1 MKIGIVSYGYGWVP
15 CESGPNRFYYIAKAF
30 CDAGWEVDLVGPSF
44 QHFEKKPRDREKI
57 AEQNY
62 PFKVRYID
70 NPPYNKNIDLRR
82 IHSNAVAAKNVDKT
96 LSGTDYDLI
105 YCSIPANNVA
115 AEVTAFAKRNNIP
128 LIIDVEDIWPEAME
142 MVIKNKLMRRIIFPY
157 FMKDAEK
164 VYASCDA
171 VIGTSEDYTE
181 RATKYNHRDIP
192 MSTVYVGVDLSVFDA
207 GVRKYTTAENIPESA
222 GEIFESDKANDDKIT
237 DEKNTDKICKPSGEL
252 WVSYAGSLG
261 QSYDIETLIRAAKK
275 LEDFENK
282 NDWDKK
288 NNNIYENSTDGDDAH
303 GKPNNIYSKVRFKL
317 LGTGPN
323 MESLQAL
330 TKELGATNVEFLGY
344 TAYPKMAAYL
354 NQSDIVVNSFIK
366 GAPQSIPNKIGDYLA
381 SGSAIISTLENP
393 VAKALL
399 DNNDCGLNVEPG
411 NVDALFDVIKCLID
425 DEDRRD
431 RQGRNARALAES
443 RFDRAVS
450 YQEIVRMADRLAK

>member
-70 NPPYNKNIDLRR
+70 NPPYKKNIDLRR
-82 IHSNAVAAKNVDKT
+82 IRSNAVAAKNVEKT

-115 AEVTAFAKRNNIP
+115 AEVTAFAKKNNIP

-142 MVIKNKLMRRIIFPY
+142 MVIKNQLMRKIIFPY

-192 MSTVYVGVDLSVFDA
+192 MSTVYVGVDLSVFDE
-207 GVRKYTTAENIPESA
+207 GVRKYTIAENTHKSSDDIS
-222 GEIFESDKANDDKIT
+222 ESDNLKDKEVKDKIY
-237 DEKNTDKICKPSGEL
+237 KPSGEL

-261 QSYDIETLIRAAKK
+261 QSYDIETLIRAAKR
-275 LEDFENK
+275 LEDFDNK
-282 NDWDKK
+282 KTSNTS
-288 NNNIYENSTDGDDAH
+288 ENSTDGDDAH

-399 DNNDCGLNVEPG
+399 DNNDCGQNVEPG

>member
-1 MKIGIVSYGYGWVP
+1 MNNTGRKIGIVSYGYGWVP

-30 CDAGWEVDLVGPSF
+30 CDAGWDVDLIGPSF
-44 QHFEKKPRDREKI
+44 QHFEKKPRDRKKI
-57 AEQNY
+57 AAQNY

-70 NPPYNKNIDLRR
+70 NPPYKKNIDLRR
-82 IHSNAVAAKNVDKT
+82 IHSNAVAAGNVESV
-96 LSGTDYDLI
+96 LSGQDYDLI

-115 AEVTAFAKRNNIP
+115 AAVTAFARKNNIP
-128 LIIDVEDIWPEAME
+128 IIIDIEDIWPEAME
-142 MVIKNKLMRRIIFPY
+142 MVIKNKLMRKIIFPY

-181 RATKYNHRDIP
+181 RAVKYNHRDIP

-207 GVRKYTTAENIPESA
+207 GVKKYTFDQSDIENIEQPSN
-222 GEIFESDKANDDKIT
+222 SDADNISDLRRS
-237 DEKNTDKICKPSGEL
+237 TDKVRKPADEL

-275 LEDFENK
+275 LEDETS
-282 NDWDKK
+282 
-288 NNNIYENSTDGDDAH
+288 EDARTNH
-303 GKPNNIYSKVRFKL
+303 LKVRFKL

-323 MESLQAL
+323 MEPLQAL
-330 TKELGATNVEFLGY
+330 AKELGVTNVEFLGY

-366 GAPQSIPNKIGDYLA
+366 GAPQSIPNKVGDYLA
-381 SGSAIISTLENP
+381 SGSAVISTLENP
-393 VAKALL
+393 VAKALI
-399 DNNDCGLNVEPG
+399 DNNDCGINVEPG
-411 NVDALFDVIKCLID
+411 NVEVLFMAIKRLIED
-425 DEDRRD
+425 DDLRC
-431 RQGRNARALAES
+431 RQGKNARALAES

-450 YQEIVRMADRLAK
+450 YKEIVRMAESMV